1 MPSAQPGSLNTRP
14 RLASAPGLRAI
25 ITTLVLRLVITFST
39 SHEDNMTTIR
49 QLIQTAPAKANELLA
64 KLVDTSDT
72 AVKTR
77 ERLFSDLK
85 AELELLATLEEEHLF
100 PVLRKHKETKGLVS
114 DALNDNKQT
123 RKLIADLEQ
132 TPKESEEFAQKVAE
146 LRKVFQQSV
155 RDEKNELLP
164 AVLKALSDDEA
175 QDIVERIEA
184 EKAQI
189 EEARRAEAEQ
199 RRAEARAEREQEEKA
214 LAEQEDAAERAQ
226 RSRVATRQA
235 ADAVVRTGEVAA
247 ESATQIVRS
256 AAEGAQRAATAPMSS
271 GSIFWDAMFGMWTA
285 PLGRAVGRPTNS
297 QVSSQAEE
305 VIPLAEE
312 TLIVGKQTV
321 TSGTTTVRRFVV
333 ETPVEQQVSLY
344 DEKVIVERRKPVT
357 DAVTGETLTELT
369 IEMIETSEVPVV
381 GKGVKVREEVVVRRE
396 RTRRDETVRDSVRRD
411 EIEIT
416 QSDETERSGRKR
428 PALAYS
434 RK

>member
-1 MPSAQPGSLNTRP
+1 
-14 RLASAPGLRAI
+14 
-25 ITTLVLRLVITFST
+25 
-39 SHEDNMTTIR
+39 
-49 QLIQTAPAKANELLA
+49 
-64 KLVDTSDT
+64 
-72 AVKTR
+72 
-77 ERLFSDLK
+77 
-85 AELELLATLEEEHLF
+85 
-100 PVLRKHKETKGLVS
+100 VS

-132 TPKESEEFAQKVAE
+132 TPKESEEFATKVAE

-155 RDEKNELLP
+155 RDDKNELLP
-164 AVLKALSDDEA
+164 AILKALSDEEA
-175 QDIVERIEA
+175 QGIVENIEA

-199 RRAEARAEREQEEKA
+199 RRAEARLQREQEEMA
-214 LAEQEDAAERAQ
+214 LAEQEDTAERAQ
-226 RSRVATRQA
+226 ETRKAARQT
-235 ADAVVRTGEVAA
+235 ADAVLRTGEVAA

-256 AAEGAQRAATAPMSS
+256 AAEGAQRVATAPMST
-271 GSIFWDAMFGMWTA
+271 GSMFWDAMFDMWTA

-297 QVSSQAEE
+297 QPSSQAEE

-344 DEKVIVERRKPVT
+344 DERVIVERRKPVT
-357 DAVTGETLTELT
+357 DAATGETLTEVT
-369 IEMIETSEVPVV
+369 VEMIETSEVPVV

-396 RTRRDETVRDSVRRD
+396 RTSRVETVRDTVRRD

-416 QSDETERSGRKR
+416 RSDENQRSGRKR
-428 PALAYS
+428 PALANN

>member
-1 MPSAQPGSLNTRP
+1 MARKRHRAEHHHHPIRI
-14 RLASAPGLRAI
+14 AS
-25 ITTLVLRLVITFST
+25 VITFSR

-49 QLIQTAPAKANELLA
+49 QLIQTGPAKANELLA

-100 PVLRKHKETKGLVS
+100 PVLRKHKETKSLVS
-114 DALNDNKQT
+114 EALNDNKQT
-123 RKLIADLEQ
+123 RKLIAELEQ
-132 TPKESEEFAQKVAE
+132 TPKESEEFARKVAE

-164 AVLKALSDDEA
+164 AVLKALSDEEA
-175 QDIVERIEA
+175 QEIVERIEA

-199 RRAEARAEREQEEKA
+199 RRAEARFEREQEEKA

-226 RSRVATRQA
+226 RSRMAVRET
-235 ADAVVRTGEVAA
+235 ADAVLRTGEVAA
-247 ESATQIVRS
+247 ESAKQIVRS
-256 AAEGAQRAATAPMSS
+256 AAEGAQRVATAPMSS

-285 PLGRAVGRPTNS
+285 PLGRSVGRSTNG
-297 QVSSQAEE
+297 QLSSQAEE

-344 DEKVIVERRKPVT
+344 DEKVVVERRKPVT
-357 DAVTGETLTELT
+357 DATTGETLTELT

-396 RTRRDETVRDSVRRD
+396 RTSRVETVRDSVRRD

-416 QSDETERSGRKR
+416 QSDENGRSGRQR
-428 PALAYS
+428 SALAYS

>member
-1 MPSAQPGSLNTRP
+1 
-14 RLASAPGLRAI
+14 
-25 ITTLVLRLVITFST
+25 
-39 SHEDNMTTIR
+39 MTTIR
-49 QLIQTAPAKANELLA
+49 QLIQTGPAKANELLA

-100 PVLRKHKETKGLVS
+100 PVLRKHKETKNLVS
-114 DALNDNKQT
+114 EALNDNKQT
-123 RKLIADLEQ
+123 RKLIAELEQ
-132 TPKESEEFAQKVAE
+132 TPKESEEFARKVAE

-164 AVLKALSDDEA
+164 AVLKALSDEEA
-175 QDIVERIEA
+175 QEIVERIEA

-199 RRAEARAEREQEEKA
+199 RRAEARFEREQEEKA

-226 RSRVATRQA
+226 RSRMAVRET
-235 ADAVVRTGEVAA
+235 ADAVLRTGEVAA
-247 ESATQIVRS
+247 ESAKQIVRS
-256 AAEGAQRAATAPMSS
+256 AAEGAQRVATAPMSS

-285 PLGRAVGRPTNS
+285 PLGRSVGRPTNG
-297 QVSSQAEE
+297 QLSSQAEE

-344 DEKVIVERRKPVT
+344 DEKVVVERRKPVT
-357 DAVTGETLTELT
+357 DATTGETLTELT

-396 RTRRDETVRDSVRRD
+396 RTSRVETVRDSVRRD

-416 QSDETERSGRKR
+416 QLRRERALWQAAACTCLQPKIKR
-428 PALAYS
+428 LATDVTLEQTALKLDRNTAWT
-434 RK
+434 RRGIEAQPGPL

>member
-1 MPSAQPGSLNTRP
+1 
-14 RLASAPGLRAI
+14 
-25 ITTLVLRLVITFST
+25 
-39 SHEDNMTTIR
+39 MTTIR
-49 QLIQTAPAKANELLA
+49 QLIQTGPAKANELLA

-100 PVLRKHKETKGLVS
+100 PILRKHKETKNLVS
-114 DALNDNKQT
+114 EALNDNKQT

-164 AVLKALSDDEA
+164 AVLKALSDEEA
-175 QDIVERIEA
+175 QEIVERIEA

-214 LAEQEDAAERAQ
+214 LAAQEDAAERAQ
-226 RSRVATRQA
+226 RSRAAVRQT
-235 ADAVVRTGEVAA
+235 ADAVVRTSEVAA

-256 AAEGAQRAATAPMSS
+256 AAEGAQRIATAPMSS

-285 PLGRAVGRPTNS
+285 PLGRPWVGPATANRP
-297 QVSSQAEE
+297 
-305 VIPLAEE
+305 
-312 TLIVGKQTV
+312 
-321 TSGTTTVRRFVV
+321 RR
-333 ETPVEQQVSLY
+333 
-344 DEKVIVERRKPVT
+344 RRKSSR
-357 DAVTGETLTELT
+357 L
-369 IEMIETSEVPVV
+369 
-381 GKGVKVREEVVVRRE
+381 
-396 RTRRDETVRDSVRRD
+396 
-411 EIEIT
+411 
-416 QSDETERSGRKR
+416 RKK
-428 PALAYS
+428 P
-434 RK
+434 

>member
-1 MPSAQPGSLNTRP
+1 
-14 RLASAPGLRAI
+14 
-25 ITTLVLRLVITFST
+25 
-39 SHEDNMTTIR
+39 MTTIR

-64 KLVDTSDT
+64 RLVDTSDT

-100 PVLRKHKETKGLVS
+100 PVLRKHKETKALVTE
-114 DALNDNKQT
+114 ALNDNKQT
-123 RKLIADLEQ
+123 RKLIAELEQ
-132 TPKESEEFAQKVAE
+132 TPKESEEFATKVAE
-146 LRKVFQQSV
+146 LRKVYQQSV
-155 RDEKNELLP
+155 RDDKNELLP
-164 AVLKALSDDEA
+164 AVLKALSDEEA
-175 QDIVERIEA
+175 QAIVEKIEA

-189 EEARRAEAEQ
+189 EETRRAEAEQ
-199 RRAEARAEREQEEKA
+199 RRAEARSEREHNEKVLADQEE
-214 LAEQEDAAERAQ
+214 AAERA
-226 RSRVATRQA
+226 RETRRAARQT

-256 AAEGAQRAATAPMSS
+256 AAEGAQRLATAPLSS
-271 GSIFWDAMFGMWTA
+271 GSLFWDAMFGMWTA
-285 PLGRAVGRPTNS
+285 PLSRSVARPINS
-297 QVSSQAEE
+297 QPTSRAEE

-344 DEKVIVERRKPVT
+344 DEKVVVERRKPVT
-357 DAVTGETLTELT
+357 DAATGETLTEVT

-396 RTRRDETVRDSVRRD
+396 RTSRVETVRDTLRRD
-411 EIEIT
+411 EIEISH
-416 QSDETERSGRKR
+416 SDENDRSGKKR